1 MFSFLYTLL
10 PNLTEYMRKIVGV
23 LCQVEIHF
31 VSVLFVFVLCLVYL
45 MLLVSLDGPFLTAP
59 SDPLKFTNDFYKAKP
74 V

>member
-1 MFSFLYTLL
+1 M
-10 PNLTEYMRKIVGV
+10 GV

-59 SDPLKFTNDFYKAKP
+59 SDYLALSNYFNKVNPFLKLTFH
-74 V
+74 